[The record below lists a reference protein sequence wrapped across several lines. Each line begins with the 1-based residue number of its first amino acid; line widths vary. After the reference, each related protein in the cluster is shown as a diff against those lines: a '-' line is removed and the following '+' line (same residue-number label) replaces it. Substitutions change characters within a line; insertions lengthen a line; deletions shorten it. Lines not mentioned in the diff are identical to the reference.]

1 MQLTE
6 DQQAVVQ
13 APVSDLLV
21 SAAAGSGKTAV
32 MTERIV
38 QRIVRGELDIQS
50 VLVMT
55 FTEAAA
61 RQMKEK
67 IAAKLEQAR
76 ASQPDLQ
83 KQRYLGRQQTLLSSA
98 AISTIHAFCLTVI
111 RNFSHLAVDGAGQ
124 LQVEPGFS
132 VSDPQVAD
140 LLLRET
146 LDDVLSHRYETI
158 DLAPE
163 GETPAWQEAFYHLVD
178 SYSTSRSDEPLR
190 QQVIRLYQYVR
201 SLPDYRSEM
210 AQYQED
216 LAEAARDFSASRHA
230 AVLVAQV
237 RVLLGQ
243 AVQVL
248 PELREL
254 LASGVSLIK
263 DPARNQAYHDQFRRI
278 DAGLLQIAAKLAHDQ
293 PDWDELVGLAREL
306 DDLDLPRAGGKDP
319 GKARILELLRQNLA
333 ESIHCLTGQCRTD
346 TYRQHFL
353 FDTICLFN
361 RTTSQIEQE
370 IRSMLPA
377 IGQLFDL
384 VLELDERY
392 RERKR
397 EQRLV
402 DFGDFEHLA
411 LGILRQPE
419 AAEYYRQ
426 RYQEIYIDEYQDT
439 SSIQE
444 AILLAIARDNVFMV
458 GDVKQS
464 IYRFRHARPGIFIS
478 RFDRYRQAGTG
489 SLITLNRNFR
499 SVPGV
504 LGAVNEVFAQL
515 MSPEAGEID
524 YSDGHGLVPHRDD
537 PLETVPV
544 ELCLVQQGEVLEVG
558 PSGDEG
564 DVSIQGDG
572 TPWNDSS
579 AEGSADL
586 EPLGLDAA
594 ELGLYERE
602 ARVVS
607 QRIAQMMADQ
617 AVEPRDIVILAR
629 TRAIVRLHAAALRD
643 RAIAVIEDTGR
654 ALFDHPDLRL
664 LKALLMTMDNPRQDI
679 PLAAVLKSGLL
690 GSAFAPREL
699 LAIRVS
705 AQQAEANCRF
715 FHEAV
720 DWYSVQGPDPDLK
733 ARLNLFQKELER
745 WRDREKFRKTGEW
758 LEWLLETTGFFH
770 QVAAHENGAER
781 LREVRAF
788 VGWVHQ
794 FETNRGRGLFDL
806 VRHMENLEQRGLG
819 QAPYDLAE
827 SEQNAVRVMT
837 IHSSKGLEFPVVFVV
852 GLSGNI
858 TPKDQQEILMVSES
872 LGVGFDWVDPS
883 AHLRRTTHLK
893 LAMLAE
899 HKAQTLAE
907 ELRLLYVAMTRAR
920 DRLILVAMLPKGSQK
935 ALLARFDKAL
945 SWPDPVLPAYLVLSG
960 RSYLDWLLMA
970 LARHPDIDWS
980 QLGGKAV
987 EESVGEPDTDT
998 EFETPPDSRL
1008 PEPTQGVWAVQFL
1021 NLKDYLAPAQ
1031 GLSDPEVVQ
1040 EQEAVCDA
1048 SPADVGD
1055 LAQAVRSFLAA
1066 KPVPEADIQKAIHR
1080 ISLDYPF
1087 SSAATSPVKL
1097 SVSELKR
1104 REQDESLFGEEQTI
1118 ELPGQNRALGIN
1130 LDLHDL
1136 SVLTEIS
1143 QVPVQGAR
1151 LGTALH
1157 LFLRYLD
1164 LPRARSEASHTELER
1179 QLRHLEQDQ
1188 VVSADETAALA
1199 GWLDAIQA
1207 FVRSDLAGRMVAAEQ
1222 DRHQLYRE
1230 MPFTLAVPAH
1240 SVWPDETAF
1249 APDDRAL
1256 VQGIIDCWFQENGQA
1271 ILVDYK
1277 TDRISGQPDQIRQ
1290 LLCERYGRQLEYY
1303 AQAITAGTGLC
1314 VAERLIVHVPSRQ
1327 IFACPAQ
1334 EKKP

>member
-6 DQQAVVQ
+6 EQQSVVH

-38 QRIVRGELDIQS
+38 QRIVKGELDIQS

-76 ASQPDLQ
+76 AAQADLI
-83 KQRYLGRQQTLLSSA
+83 KRRHLGRQQTLLPSA

-111 RNFSHLAVDGAGQ
+111 RNFSHLAVDEAGQ

-140 LLLRET
+140 LLLKET
-146 LDDVLSHRYETI
+146 LDDVLNRHYETI
-158 DLAPE
+158 DFAPE
-163 GETPAWQEAFYHLVD
+163 DDAPAWQGAFYHLVD

-190 QQVIRLYQYVR
+190 QQVIRLYQYLR
-201 SLPDYRSEM
+201 SLPDYRSEV
-210 AQYQED
+210 ARYHDE
-216 LAEAARDFSASRHA
+216 LAEAAHDFSASRHA
-230 AVLVAQV
+230 AVLMAQV

-243 AVQVL
+243 ALQAL

-254 LASGVSLIK
+254 LASGVALIK
-263 DPARNQAYHDQFRRI
+263 DPERNQAYHNQFRKI
-278 DAGLLQIAAKLAHDQ
+278 DTRLSQIADKLSEPQ
-293 PDWDELVGLAREL
+293 PDWDELVELARGL

-319 GKARILELLRQNLA
+319 GKARVLELLRQNLA

-346 TYRQHFL
+346 TYRQHFM

-361 RTTSQIEQE
+361 RTSSQIEQE
-370 IRSMLPA
+370 IGSMLPA

-384 VLELDERY
+384 VLELDDRY

-411 LGILRQPE
+411 LAILRQPE
-419 AAEYYRQ
+419 ASDYYRQ
-426 RYQEIYIDEYQDT
+426 RCQEIYIDEYQDT

-444 AILLAIARDNVFMV
+444 AILQAIARDNVFMV

-464 IYRFRHARPGIFIS
+464 IYRFRHARPAIFIS
-478 RFDRYRQAGTG
+478 RFEQYRQAGNG
-489 SLITLNRNFR
+489 GLITLNRNFR

-524 YSDGHGLVPHRDD
+524 YSDGHGLVPHRD
-537 PLETVPV
+537 ESCGTVPV
-544 ELCLVQQGEVLEVG
+544 ELCLVQQGEVLDPETA
-558 PSGDEG
+558 GDAGDDFSPDDEIPA
-564 DVSIQGDG
+564 DVS
-572 TPWNDSS
+572 SS
-579 AEGSADL
+579 EVAADR
-586 EPLGLDAA
+586 EANGLDAA

-607 QRIAQMMADQ
+607 QRILQLVTEQAAD
-617 AVEPRDIVILAR
+617 PRNIVILAR
-629 TRAIVRLHAAALRD
+629 TRAIVRLHAAALRE
-643 RAIAVIEDTGR
+643 RSIAVIEDTGR

-690 GSAFAPREL
+690 GAAFTPQEL

-705 AQQAEANCRF
+705 ARQAQAPCRF

-720 DWYSVQGPDPDLK
+720 IWYAAQGPDPDLK
-733 ARLNLFQKELER
+733 ARLDLFLHELDV

-788 VGWVHQ
+788 VSWVHQ

-806 VRHMENLEQRGLG
+806 VRHIENLEQRGPG
-819 QAPYDLAE
+819 QAPYDLSE

-837 IHSSKGLEFPVVFVV
+837 IHSSKGLEFPIVFVV
-852 GLSGNI
+852 GLSGKI
-858 TPKDQQEILMVSES
+858 TPKDQQDILMVSES
-872 LGVGFDWVDPS
+872 LGVGFDWVDPR
-883 AHLRRTTHLK
+883 AHLRRPTHLK

-920 DRLILVAMLPKGSQK
+920 DRLVLVAMLPKGSQK
-935 ALLARFDKAL
+935 ALLTRLGKAQA
-945 SWPDPVLPAYLVLSG
+945 WPQPVLPAHLVLSG
-960 RSYLDWLLMA
+960 RSYMDWLLMA

-980 QLGGKAV
+980 RLMGETAV
-987 EESVGEPDTDT
+987 ETLPASVLSD
-998 EFETPPDSRL
+998 
-1008 PEPTQGVWAVQFL
+1008 PTQGVWAMQLL
-1021 NLKDYLAPAQ
+1021 NLKDYLAP
-1031 GLSDPEVVQ
+1031 GYEPSE
-1040 EQEAVCDA
+1040 EAVQQPVPEGTADLQRA
-1048 SPADVGD
+1048 VHDWLLSPE
-1055 LAQAVRSFLAA
+1055 
-1066 KPVPEADIQKAIHR
+1066 PVPEAEIQRVLRR
-1080 ISLDYPF
+1080 ISPDYPF
-1087 SSAATSPVKL
+1087 ASAAKSPVKL

-1104 REQDESLFGEEQTI
+1104 REQDESRYGEDQEI
-1118 ELPGQNRALGIN
+1118 ELPGQDPALGIN

-1136 SVLTEIS
+1136 SDLTEIS
-1143 QVPVQGAR
+1143 QMPVQGAR

-1164 LPRARSEASHTELER
+1164 LPRARSEASRAELER
-1179 QLRHLEQDQ
+1179 QLAQLEQDQ
-1188 VVSADETAALA
+1188 VLPGEETAALS
-1199 GWLDAIQA
+1199 GWQDAVLA
-1207 FVRSDLAGRMVAAEQ
+1207 FATSDLAGRMVAAER
-1222 DRHQLYRE
+1222 DRHQLFRE
-1230 MPFTLAVPAH
+1230 MPFTLAVPAA
-1240 SVWPDETAF
+1240 SVWPGETAF

-1277 TDRISGQPDQIRQ
+1277 TDRMPGQPGQIQ
-1290 LLCERYGRQLEYY
+1290 KMLCERYGRQLDYY
-1303 AQAITAGTGLC
+1303 ARAITAGTGLP

-1327 IFACPAQ
+1327 IFACPAR
-1334 EKKP
+1334 EIEA

>member
-76 ASQPDLQ
+76 ASQTDLQ
-83 KQRYLGRQQTLLSSA
+83 KRRYLGRQQTLLSSA

-132 VSDPQVAD
+132 VPDPQVAD

-146 LDDVLSHRYETI
+146 LDDVLNHRYETI

-163 GETPAWQEAFYHLVD
+163 GEAPAWQEAFYHLVD
-178 SYSTSRSDEPLR
+178 SYSNSRSDEPLR

-210 AQYQED
+210 ARYQQD
-216 LAEAARDFSASRHA
+216 LAEASRDFSASRHA
-230 AVLVAQV
+230 AVLMAQV

-243 AVQVL
+243 AVQSL

-263 DPARNQAYHDQFRRI
+263 DPVRNQAYHDQFRRI

-293 PDWDELVGLAREL
+293 PDWDELVVLAREL

-361 RTTSQIEQE
+361 RTTNQIEQE

-392 RERKR
+392 LERKR

-419 AAEYYRQ
+419 AADYYHQ
-426 RYQEIYIDEYQDT
+426 RCQEIYIDEYQDT

-444 AILLAIARDNVFMV
+444 AILQAIARDNVFMV

-537 PLETVPV
+537 LGTVPV
-544 ELCLVQQGEVLEVG
+544 ELCLVQQGEVLEAG
-558 PSGDEG
+558 PSGLGE
-564 DVSIQGDG
+564 DVSLQRDG
-572 TPWNDSS
+572 TPLNGST
-579 AEGSADL
+579 AEGAADL
-586 EPLGLDAA
+586 EPDGLDAA

-607 QRIAQMMADQ
+607 QRIVQLMAEQ

-690 GSAFAPREL
+690 GSAFTPREL

-705 AQQAEANCRF
+705 VQQAQAPCRF

-720 DWYSVQGPDPDLK
+720 DWYSAHGPDPVLK
-733 ARLNLFQKELER
+733 TRLIVFLQELER

-806 VRHMENLEQRGLG
+806 VRHMESLEQRGLG

-837 IHSSKGLEFPVVFVV
+837 IHSSKGLEFPLVFVV

-858 TPKDQQEILMVSES
+858 TPKDQQDILMVSES

-935 ALLARFDKAL
+935 ALLARFDQAL
-945 SWPDPVLPAYLVLSG
+945 AWPEPILPAHLVLSG

-980 QLGGKAV
+980 CLAGKAAGQP
-987 EESVGEPDTDT
+987 ESEPET
-998 EFETPPDSRL
+998 ETEIGTPITPGL
-1008 PEPTQGVWAVQFL
+1008 PEPTQGVWAVRFL
-1021 NLKDYLAPAQ
+1021 DVQDYLV
-1031 GLSDPEVVQ
+1031 PEHDSSG
-1040 EQEAVCDA
+1040 QEALHERESVYDA
-1048 SPADVGD
+1048 SPAGIMD
-1055 LAQAVRSFLAA
+1055 LPHAVRTFLAA
-1066 KPVPEADIQKAIHR
+1066 EPVPEAEIQKAIHR

-1087 SSAATSPVKL
+1087 YSAAISPVKL

-1118 ELPGQNRALGIN
+1118 VLPGQNPALGIN

-1164 LPRARSEASHTELER
+1164 LPRARSEASRTELER

-1188 VVSADETAALA
+1188 VVSPDETAALT
-1199 GWLDAIQA
+1199 GWLDAILA
-1207 FVRSDLAGRMVAAEQ
+1207 FVRSDLAGRMATAEK

-1230 MPFTLAVPAH
+1230 MPFTLAVPAR

-1277 TDRISGQPDQIRQ
+1277 TDRISGQPGQIQ
-1290 LLCERYGRQLEYY
+1290 QQLCERYGRQLDYY
-1303 AQAITAGTGLC
+1303 AQAIMAGTGLF

-1334 EKKP
+1334 EKET

>member
-6 DQQAVVQ
+6 EQRAVVQ

-38 QRIVRGELDIQS
+38 QRIVRGELDILS

-67 IAAKLEQAR
+67 IAAKLEEAR
-76 ASQPDLQ
+76 ASQTDLV
-83 KQRYLGRQQTLLSSA
+83 KRRYLGRQQTLLPSA

-111 RNFSHLAVDGAGQ
+111 RNFSHLAVNEAGQ

-140 LLLRET
+140 LLLKET
-146 LDDVLSHRYETI
+146 LDDVLTRRYEAI

-163 GETPAWQEAFYHLVD
+163 GEAPDWLEAFYHLVD
-178 SYSTSRSDEPLR
+178 SYSTSRSDDPLR
-190 QQVIRLYQYVR
+190 QQVIRLYQYLR
-201 SLPDYRSEM
+201 SLPDYRAEVARYSDE
-210 AQYQED
+210 

-230 AVLVAQV
+230 AVLMAQV

-243 AVQVL
+243 AVQAL
-248 PELREL
+248 PELRDL
-254 LASGVSLIK
+254 LAGGVTLIK
-263 DPARNQAYHDQFRRI
+263 DPVRNQVYHDQFRRI
-278 DAGLLQIAAKLAHDQ
+278 DACLCQIADKLAKPQ
-293 PDWDELVGLAREL
+293 PDWDELVELARGL

-333 ESIHCLTGQCRTD
+333 EAIHCLTGQCRTE

-361 RTTSQIEQE
+361 RSASQIEQE

-384 VLELDERY
+384 VLELDDCY

-419 AAEYYRQ
+419 ASDYYRQ
-426 RYQEIYIDEYQDT
+426 RCQEIYIDEYQDT

-444 AILLAIARDNVFMV
+444 AILQAIAQGNVFMV

-478 RFDRYRQAGTG
+478 RFEQYRQAGMG

-524 YSDGHGLVPHRDD
+524 YSDGHGLVPHRNELYDA
-537 PLETVPV
+537 VSV
-544 ELCLVQQGEVLEVG
+544 ELCLVQQGEVVETETAG
-558 PSGDEG
+558 AEGDEVLPPG
-564 DVSIQGDG
+564 DTLMDEPFSEPTADG
-572 TPWNDSS
+572 EDT
-579 AEGSADL
+579 
-586 EPLGLDAA
+586 GLDAA

-607 QRIAQMMADQ
+607 QRIVQLVTEQ
-617 AVEPRDIVILAR
+617 AVEPCGIVILAR
-629 TRAIVRLHAAALRD
+629 TRAVVRLHAAALRE
-643 RAIAVIEDTGR
+643 RSIAVIEDTGR

-690 GSAFAPREL
+690 GSAFSPHEL

-705 AQQAEANCRF
+705 TQRAQAPCRH

-720 DWYSVQGPDPDLK
+720 AWYSAHGPDPDLK
-733 ARLNLFQKELER
+733 ARLGHFLQELEQ

-758 LEWLLETTGFFH
+758 LEWLLEDTGFFH

-788 VGWVHQ
+788 IGWVHQ

-806 VRHMENLEQRGLG
+806 VRHIENLEQKGLG

-852 GLSGNI
+852 GLSGRI
-858 TPKDQQEILMVSES
+858 TPKDQQDVLMISES
-872 LGVGFDWVDPS
+872 LGVGFDWVDPR

-920 DRLILVAMLPKGSQK
+920 DSLVLVAMLPKGSQK
-935 ALLARFDKAL
+935 ALLARFNKAQA
-945 SWPDPVLPAYLVLSG
+945 WPEPVLPAHLVLSG

-980 QLGGKAV
+980 RLAGEEAV
-987 EESVGEPDTDT
+987 EK
-998 EFETPPDSRL
+998 PPVFRL
-1008 PEPTQGVWAVQFL
+1008 HEPTQGVWAVQFL
-1021 NLKDYLAPAQ
+1021 PVQDYLP
-1031 GLSDPEVVQ
+1031 SDREPLDEVASD
-1040 EQEAVCDA
+1040 EAN
-1048 SPADVGD
+1048 PADVLD
-1055 LAQAVRSFLAA
+1055 LPRAVGAYLAA
-1066 KPVPEADIQKAIHR
+1066 EPVPEAEIGQALHR
-1080 ISLDYPF
+1080 ISPDYPF
-1087 SSAATSPVKL
+1087 ASAAKSPVKL

-1104 REQDESLFGEEQTI
+1104 REQEESLFGEEQMI
-1118 ELPGQNRALGIN
+1118 ELPGQDPALGIN

-1136 SVLTEIS
+1136 SELTEIS

-1164 LPRARSEASHTELER
+1164 LPRARSEASRAELEC
-1179 QLRHLEQDQ
+1179 QLRQLEQDQ
-1188 VVSADETAALA
+1188 VLSGDEALA
-1199 GWLDAIQA
+1199 LTGWLDAILA
-1207 FVRSDLAGRMVAAEQ
+1207 FVTSDLAGRMVVAER
-1222 DRHQLYRE
+1222 DRHQLFRE
-1230 MPFTLAVPAH
+1230 MPFTLAVPAG
-1240 SVWPDETAF
+1240 SVWPGETAF

-1277 TDRISGQPDQIRQ
+1277 TDRATGQPEQIRQ
-1290 LLCERYGRQLEYY
+1290 LLSERYGRQLDYY
-1303 AQAITAGTGLC
+1303 AQAISAGTGLF
-1314 VAERLIVHVPSRQ
+1314 VTERLIVHVPSCQ
-1327 IFACPAQ
+1327 IFACPAL
-1334 EKKP
+1334 EVEA